1 MLTMFSSSVKYKRKH
16 KNQHHD
22 IDSINNENKS
32 RIVVKKSASPFAR
45 TLAAL
50 RLVHFSDKAIKV

>member
-1 MLTMFSSSVKYKRKH
+1 MMSLMLTVFNFGVKNIWKH
-16 KNQHHD
+16 KHHHNN

-50 RLVHFSDKAIKV
+50 

>member
-1 MLTMFSSSVKYKRKH
+1 MMSLMLTVFSYGTKNKWKH
-16 KNQHHD
+16 CEQHND
-22 IDSINNENKS
+22 IDSINNENES

-50 RLVHFSDKAIKV
+50 